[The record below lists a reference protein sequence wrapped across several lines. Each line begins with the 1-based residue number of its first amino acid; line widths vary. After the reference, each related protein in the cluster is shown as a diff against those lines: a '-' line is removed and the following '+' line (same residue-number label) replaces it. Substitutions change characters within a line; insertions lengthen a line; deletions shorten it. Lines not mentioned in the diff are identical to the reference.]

1 MNDNQRPPAVP
12 ARPGVFDPFQD
23 RTSRDIRNSL
33 SSALAQ
39 AIAEG
44 NPATVEELAASL
56 LADHVGQ
63 PYRSYIESRLARYH
77 QALAAITGGSA
88 DPLWQGLIL
97 WDLQLFFEMHE
108 VLEHAWYHAEGT
120 KKLLLQ
126 AMIRA
131 AGVYVKLEY
140 DYRQQAAKMAAKA
153 LEVLELNE
161 GILRQ
166 YFEPEKLLDALKTL
180 NPRPPRLL
188 GDTDT
193 TESLTKEKA
202 SGKDIPEA

>member
-1 MNDNQRPPAVP
+1 MDETQRIPIEPPGSVI
-12 ARPGVFDPFQD
+12 FDPFQD

-39 AIAEG
+39 AIAGG
-44 NPATVEELAASL
+44 NYTAVEDMAASL
-56 LADHVGQ
+56 LIGHSGQQQ
-63 PYRSYIESRLARYH
+63 PYRSYIESRLVRYRR
-77 QALAAITGGSA
+77 ALAAITEGSA

-108 VLEHAWYHAEGT
+108 VLEHAWYHAEGNR
-120 KKLLLQ
+120 KLLLQ

-131 AGVYVKLEY
+131 AGVYVKLEFGY
-140 DYRQQAAKMAAKA
+140 NRQAAKMAAKA
-153 LEVLELNE
+153 VDFLALNADM
-161 GILRQ
+161 LRQ

-180 NPRPPRLL
+180 EPKPPSLL

-193 TESLTKEKA
+193 V
-202 SGKDIPEA
+202 